1 MEKKRKKK
9 IYFILNLE
17 KFIIKNHNINKKINL
32 FIHSMY
38 NNRDQHGIQN
48 FLMDRER
55 QKRHL
60 EQTTQTTTGTAT
72 TSSVSPETPKTQK
85 DADRELLL
93 SLIRRYKEFH
103 QKRISNMDHYIRFS
117 NRKKTPI
124 QISQNFEDWLR
135 TREPVLDGHRL
146 NPNYPVI
153 APMNADGR
161 NIESVQAYSDT
172 EDGKLF
178 YKFIN
183 QPTIRNA
190 QNAFGGTHKSIG
202 LLRSFF
208 PDVSPAS
215 PPPVKESYAATPS
228 STTSPPLKSPASSSI
243 NCHGTETFVS
253 TTWRQ
258 DVDHA
263 NKNLI
268 LPPQNQYLCGCC
280 WAVSTAT
287 SAADAF
293 AIAGLLTKQTLLS
306 WTDMLACYPTCKTAS
321 CGAVTKDGISYSPS
335 YQCGGG
341 NFVSAAQWAVH
352 KGLVTSH
359 CLCFDW
365 CVGNEGCTGKGKSS
379 LNSKE
384 LNALIPKNCSSC
396 STGCSPST
404 ATSTAMPTSPPTK
417 PPGSSPSSK
426 IVLSSSSSP
435 SPGGQT
441 PRFYLKSATAEVLTP
456 GQANNATAIQNHI
469 STVQNWLKNKGTV
482 TATVIIY
489 QNFMLYPASAPST
502 SSNGVVS
509 PTKSASSFVSPPVP
523 PMTKSPNPGGVYLE
537 LVGSNSTR
545 SSSVNN
551 NEILGAH
558 AVSVVGYSYDPVHW
572 SLLYPSENDACQ
584 SGQTMDKEGYI
595 MISSWIVRNS
605 WGPLW
610 SDKGFV
616 KFATAPYNMNS
627 CLDVAVQI
635 TTQNGSVTSG
645 GMMLLEAGFADFYPT
660 STLQPTDFTDA
671 TIVRV
676 NKEMVATALEAASKA
691 RAAALPAP
699 TSATTETATDPSTEF
714 DDKNPTIQGGD
725 EEENYTLSKVP
736 DLGMFFPSS
745 NKEAYVSSTRF
756 PPWVKIL
763 VLSLVVIVVVTMII
777 FLFSPHSP
785 QDTTKV
791 GTASYRFVPMGSR
804 RYPPFT
810 HHPIHPIR
818 PIAHP

>member
-1 MEKKRKKK
+1 M
-9 IYFILNLE
+9 YS
-17 KFIIKNHNINKKINL
+17 IN
-32 FIHSMY
+32 

-48 FLMDRER
+48 FLLDRER

-60 EQTTQTTTGTAT
+60 EQTTQTQTQTSPGT
-72 TSSVSPETPKTQK
+72 TSTSLISPEIPKSQK

-103 QKRISNMDHYIRFS
+103 QKRISSMDHYIRFS

-124 QISQNFEDWLR
+124 QIPQNFEDWLR

-208 PDVSPAS
+208 PDISPTS
-215 PPPVKESYAATPS
+215 TPPVKESYAVTPS
-228 STTSPPLKSPASSSI
+228 GASTVSKSPSSSLI

-321 CGAVTKDGISYSPS
+321 CGAVIKDGISYSPS

-365 CVGNEGCTGKGKSS
+365 CVGNEGCTGKGKAS

-396 STGCSPST
+396 STACSPST
-404 ATSTAMPTSPPTK
+404 AMSTTIPIIPSTK
-417 PPGSSPSSK
+417 PPVSSPGTK
-426 IVLSSSSSP
+426 IVLSSSSP

-489 QNFMLYPASAPST
+489 QNFMLYPASAPTT

-509 PTKSASSFVSPPVP
+509 PTKSASSFISPPVP

-572 SLLYPSENDACQ
+572 SLLYSSENDACQ

-660 STLQPTDFTDA
+660 STLQATDFTDA
-671 TIVRV
+671 SIVRV
-676 NKEMVATALEAASKA
+676 NKEIVSTALEVATKA

-699 TSATTETATDPSTEF
+699 TSAATETSTDPSTEF
-714 DDKNPTIQGGD
+714 DDKNPLIQGGGD
-725 EEENYTLSKVP
+725 EEENYTLSNVP

-745 NKEAYVSSTRF
+745 QKEAYVNSYRF
-756 PPWVKIL
+756 PQWTKIL
-763 VLSLVVIVVVTMII
+763 LLSLVVIVVVTIII
-777 FLFSPHSP
+777 FLLSPSSPQGATTIIHPSHPSHLQHPSHLPHRLLIQYPYPSTHPTNTSNPPSSFYPTPHS
-785 QDTTKV
+785 
-791 GTASYRFVPMGSR
+791 SIS
-804 RYPPFT
+804 
-810 HHPIHPIR
+810 I
-818 PIAHP
+818 

>member
-1 MEKKRKKK
+1 
-9 IYFILNLE
+9 
-17 KFIIKNHNINKKINL
+17 
-32 FIHSMY
+32 MY
-38 NNRDQHGIQN
+38 NNTDQHGIQN
-48 FLMDRER
+48 FLLDRER
-55 QKRHL
+55 QKRQV
-60 EQTTQTTTGTAT
+60 EQTIQTQTNNAGTTT
-72 TSSVSPETPKTQK
+72 TSPETPKTQK
-85 DADRELLL
+85 DANRDLLL

-103 QKRISNMDHYIRFS
+103 QKRISSMDHYIRFS

-172 EDGKLF
+172 EEGKLF

-190 QNAFGGTHKSIG
+190 QNAFGGTNKSIG

-208 PDVSPAS
+208 PDISPTS
-215 PPPVKESYAATPS
+215 PPPIKESYAGTPTTPTKKPS
-228 STTSPPLKSPASSSI
+228 SASPTDGK
-243 NCHGTETFVS
+243 CHGTETFVS

-306 WTDMLACYPTCKTAS
+306 WTDMLACYPTCKTGS
-321 CGAVTKDGISYSPS
+321 CGAVTKDGISYTPS

-365 CVGNEGCTGKGKSS
+365 CAGNEGCTGKGKTSF
-379 LNSKE
+379 NSKE

-396 STGCSPST
+396 STACSPS
-404 ATSTAMPTSPPTK
+404 STLISSTIPPTK
-417 PPGSSPSSK
+417 PPVSSPSTK

-456 GQANNATAIQNHI
+456 GQANNATSIQNHI

-489 QNFMLYPASAPST
+489 QNFMLYPASSPTT

-509 PTKSASSFVSPPVP
+509 PTKSASSFVSPPIP

-537 LVGSNSTR
+537 LVGSSSTR

-572 SLLYPSENDACQ
+572 SLLYSSENDACQ
-584 SGQTMDKEGYI
+584 SGQTMDKDGYI

-635 TTQNGSVTSG
+635 TTQNGSVSSG

-671 TIVRV
+671 SIVRA
-676 NKEMVATALEAASKA
+676 NKELVSAALEAAAKA

-699 TSATTETATDPSTEF
+699 TTTTTGPGTVIDPSTEF
-714 DDKNPTIQGGD
+714 DDKNPSIPSD
-725 EEENYTLSKVP
+725 EEENYTLSNVP

-745 NKEAYVSSTRF
+745 SHKESYMSSTHF
-756 PPWVKIL
+756 PRWTKIL
-763 VLSLVVIVVVTMII
+763 LLSLVVVVVVTVIV
-777 FLFSPHSP
+777 FLLSPHSS

-791 GTASYRFVPMGSR
+791 VATSYPFVPMGSR
-804 RYPPFT
+804 RYPP
-810 HHPIHPIR
+810 IR
-818 PIAHP
+818 PIAYS